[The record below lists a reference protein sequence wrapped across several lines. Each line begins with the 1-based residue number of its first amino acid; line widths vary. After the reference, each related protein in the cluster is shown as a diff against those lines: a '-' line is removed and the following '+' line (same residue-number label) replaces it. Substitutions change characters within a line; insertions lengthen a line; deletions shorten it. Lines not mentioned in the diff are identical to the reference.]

1 MESVFYLKLQ
11 GSELEV
17 LITAIAAVTMVTGA
31 VVCRQQASF
40 CSVLFFFKPTL
51 LQTRVIKAIPRV
63 WRATY
68 SVFRI
73 PAVVRSKANSS
84 CCL

>member
-1 MESVFYLKLQ
+1 M
-11 GSELEV
+11 

-51 LQTRVIKAIPRV
+51 SRARVIKPIPRV

-68 SVFRI
+68 SAFRV
-73 PAVVRSKANSS
+73 PAVVRSKAN
-84 CCL
+84 